1 MRLIRDETDD
11 EGNIA
16 NTVDDKGPET
26 DANEV
31 AEPSGE
37 YTEQQGGPLPPDLSD
52 QDEIDAVLAS
62 PRMFY
67 VDGVPVV
74 PWGSAFYVYDPAD
87 GGLKLREYSQ
97 YVRDQVLK
105 LKLDPSQLLAQ
116 WAHAVGRRA
125 LRERLADS
133 NITPEDLAEW
143 AGRPDTDVI
152 DLLLYVAWEV
162 PLLSRAER
170 ARRVIT
176 RHQDFLLSFAPKARE
191 VLDKVLDQY
200 AARGAE
206 ELDMEAL
213 RAESYTELGTVSE
226 MAKWFG
232 GSTQLRESMDELS
245 SLIYAIT

>member
-1 MRLIRDETDD
+1 M
-11 EGNIA
+11 
-16 NTVDDKGPET
+16 
-26 DANEV
+26 
-31 AEPSGE
+31 
-37 YTEQQGGPLPPDLSD
+37 PPDLND
-52 QDEIDAVLAS
+52 QDEIDAMLAS

-116 WAHAVGRRA
+116 WAHAASRRA

-133 NITPEDLAEW
+133 HITPEDLAEW
-143 AGRPDTDVI
+143 AGRPDSDVI

-176 RHQDFLLSFAPKARE
+176 RHQDFLLSFAPEARE
-191 VLDKVLDQY
+191 VLDKVLEQY

-213 RAESYTELGTVSE
+213 RAESYTEMGTVFE
-226 MAKWFG
+226 IAKWFG
-232 GSTQLRESMDELS
+232 GSTQLRESMDALS
-245 SLIYAIT
+245 SLIYSIA